1 VRREA
6 WGVEKGTG
14 KVPSSWLKGKATA
27 RIVFYHERHEEPEDV
42 KITAKQSFYHEEHE
56 GPEG

>member
-1 VRREA
+1 VKR
-6 WGVEKGTG
+6 GTVEEGTE
-14 KVPSSWLKGKATA
+14 KASSSNLKGKATA
-27 RIVFYHERHEEPEDV
+27 RIVFYHEGHEEPEVV